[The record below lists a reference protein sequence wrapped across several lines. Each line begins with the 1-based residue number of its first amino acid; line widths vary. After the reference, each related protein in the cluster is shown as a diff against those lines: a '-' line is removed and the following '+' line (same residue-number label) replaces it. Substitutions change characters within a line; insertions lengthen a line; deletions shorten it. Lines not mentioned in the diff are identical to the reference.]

1 MAAPRPTRRP
11 DLEVHLGASGL
22 VVGRLHLG
30 SGRRSAFSYDE
41 GWLRDARFF
50 TLSPDLQPVAGVQ
63 HPRQVFFLALEDTAP
78 DAWGERVI
86 RRAHAKLRQEDRDTP
101 ALDPVDFVMW
111 VDDEARVGA
120 LRLFDPQSGAYLR
133 AGGANRH
140 VPPLVELD
148 KVLHAARALF
158 LGALGLSFL
167 AERRLPYQP
176 RWNRPHADR
185 LRDVLHASVNE
196 SLNALGILAL
206 PLLAGVL
213 GFWPVWPQA
222 WPLWL
227 QLLLAIVLA
236 DLGITLVHYA
246 SHRSALLWRLHA
258 VHHSVQRLYSFNG
271 LMKHPLHL
279 GLEALGG
286 TLPLL
291 LLGVPQTVAA
301 LLAFAIGIQLLLQHS
316 NVDMRIGGLRHVFAW
331 APLHRLHHIRYGR
344 AGDVNFALFF
354 SVWDRLLGTALHRP
368 DYRLDSTDMGIGDQ
382 PDYPRDYAGQ
392 LLAPFRDLP
401 RSRHVP
407 QPPEGLGR
415 SAGQA

>member
-1 MAAPRPTRRP
+1 M
-11 DLEVHLGASGL
+11 
-22 VVGRLHLG
+22 
-30 SGRRSAFSYDE
+30 
-41 GWLRDARFF
+41 
-50 TLSPDLQPVAGVQ
+50 Q
-63 HPRQVFFLALEDTAP
+63 FFLRYAYAP
-78 DAWGERVI
+78 LFWSGFIGLATWQVGYRQASHAW
-86 RRAHAKLRQEDRDTP
+86 
-101 ALDPVDFVMW
+101 
-111 VDDEARVGA
+111 
-120 LRLFDPQSGAYLR
+120 
-133 AGGANRH
+133 
-140 VPPLVELD
+140 LV
-148 KVLHAARALF
+148 ALF

-176 RWNRPHADR
+176 RWNRPHTDR

-258 VHHSVQRLYSFNG
+258 VHHSVQRLYGFNG

-331 APLHRLHHIRYGR
+331 APLHRLHHAPATSTSRCSS
-344 AGDVNFALFF
+344 A
-354 SVWDRLLGTALHRP
+354 SGTAC
-368 DYRLDSTDMGIGDQ
+368 S
-382 PDYPRDYAGQ
+382 
-392 LLAPFRDLP
+392 APPSIVPTTAWTAPTWASATSLTIP
-401 RSRHVP
+401 ATMPASCSRHSATCHAAGTSHSRRKDWGV
-407 QPPEGLGR
+407 QPARRRCGSDRPARIPSRLR
-415 SAGQA
+415 TLRDRCAASAKPA

>member
-1 MAAPRPTRRP
+1 M
-11 DLEVHLGASGL
+11 
-22 VVGRLHLG
+22 
-30 SGRRSAFSYDE
+30 
-41 GWLRDARFF
+41 
-50 TLSPDLQPVAGVQ
+50 Q
-63 HPRQVFFLALEDTAP
+63 FFLRYAYAP
-78 DAWGERVI
+78 LFWSGFIGLATWQVGYRQASHAW
-86 RRAHAKLRQEDRDTP
+86 
-101 ALDPVDFVMW
+101 
-111 VDDEARVGA
+111 
-120 LRLFDPQSGAYLR
+120 
-133 AGGANRH
+133 
-140 VPPLVELD
+140 LV
-148 KVLHAARALF
+148 ALF

-258 VHHSVQRLYSFNG
+258 VHHSVQRLYGFNG

-279 GLEALGG
+279 VLEALGG

-301 LLAFAIGIQLLLQHS
+301 LLAFAIGIQLLLQQQ
-316 NVDMRIGGLRHVFAW
+316 RRHA
-331 APLHRLHHIRYGR
+331 HRRVTPCVR
-344 AGDVNFALFF
+344 
-354 SVWDRLLGTALHRP
+354 LGTAASPAPHPLRARRRRQLRAVLQRLGPPARHRP
-368 DYRLDSTDMGIGDQ
+368 PSSRL
-382 PDYPRDYAGQ
+382 PPGQ
-392 LLAPFRDLP
+392 H
-401 RSRHVP
+401 RHGHRRP
-407 QPPEGLGR
+407 
-415 SAGQA
+415 A